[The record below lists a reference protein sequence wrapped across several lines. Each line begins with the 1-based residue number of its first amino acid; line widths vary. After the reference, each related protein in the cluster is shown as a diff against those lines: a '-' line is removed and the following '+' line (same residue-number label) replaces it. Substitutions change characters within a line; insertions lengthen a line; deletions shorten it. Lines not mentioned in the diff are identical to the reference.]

1 MSRDNI
7 NHTFHRAV
15 IFIFWLRSCVCTS
28 SELHGW
34 VPAGWFWDIQGRGKK
49 SYDQEAGKTIKAV
62 WSHENWIV
70 HSTNIKMIVYCPYN
84 WARSAAAVPVWV
96 DHLQAVFGC
105 SPGRPLSQQSPQWP
119 AQRCFLCCYG
129 YCFSWALWPTVL
141 VPWSGFFLRSQII
154 CSGSVS
160 FGRCNCKGK
169 SNPCFSTW

>member
-96 DHLQAVFGC
+96 DHLQAVFGALLAAAQ
-105 SPGRPLSQQSPQWP
+105 PAVATVARPALLPLLLWLLFFLSSLAHSSGSLVWFLSQESDY
-119 AQRCFLCCYG
+119 L
-129 YCFSWALWPTVL
+129 LWV
-141 VPWSGFFLRSQII
+141 
-154 CSGSVS
+154 C
-160 FGRCNCKGK
+160 
-169 SNPCFSTW
+169 